1 MKLGMEI
8 LVTCNQLQYRFT
20 ERSITD
26 GSNQHDCSNIGNQHD
41 CRTEGVRG
49 LGLTSSSEEEEDSG
63 SSSWSMKVGAEAAET
78 TGWCGGDGGGT
89 ETALPAMR
97 ASSLASLD
105 EDGLEFDERCCTM
118 SSPAADI
125 AAACS
130 QTGSGRAPEASRR
143 SNRRRT
149 SRSAAPPHR
158 GCASTERGRPRR
170 ARGSICRGRARD
182 GSR

>member
-1 MKLGMEI
+1 MFFCIKNSSPL
-8 LVTCNQLQYRFT
+8 
-20 ERSITD
+20 
-26 GSNQHDCSNIGNQHD
+26 
-41 CRTEGVRG
+41 
-49 LGLTSSSEEEEDSG
+49 SSSEEEEDSG
-63 SSSWSMKVGAEAAET
+63 SSSWSMNVGAEAAET

-125 AAACS
+125 AAVCS

-149 SRSAAPPHR
+149 HAPVSAPSSPHGAGADKASSRVDLPWPRAGREP
-158 GCASTERGRPRR
+158 AS
-170 ARGSICRGRARD
+170 
-182 GSR
+182 